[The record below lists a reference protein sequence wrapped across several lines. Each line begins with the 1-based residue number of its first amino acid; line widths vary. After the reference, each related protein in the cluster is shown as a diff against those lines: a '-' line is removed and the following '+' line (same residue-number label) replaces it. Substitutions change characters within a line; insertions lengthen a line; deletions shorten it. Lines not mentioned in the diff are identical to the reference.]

1 MRIYLSY
8 FVLFALF
15 ISCDSSKKS
24 DKDKEESAAI
34 HKVIA
39 QEVLHANQYSYVR
52 VLENG
57 KENWIAA
64 PTTAIEIGKTY
75 YYGKTMEMKD
85 FESKDLNKTFET
97 IYFVEKISE
106 SSEDASVPLTVN
118 PHPQNTTTEA
128 TKPTIEKKEI
138 AIEAIANGISIAE
151 LFKNKEK
158 YNNTVVTIKGEV
170 TKYNPEIMGVNW
182 FHVQDGTDFNGEFD
196 LTVTTAAELKIG
208 DVVTIQGKVALNKDF
223 GAGYVYDII
232 VENAT
237 LVK

>member
-1 MRIYLSY
+1 MRVFLSY
-8 FVLFALF
+8 FVLFALL

-24 DKDKEESAAI
+24 DKDKEESSAI

-64 PTTAIEIGKTY
+64 PTTPILIGKTY
-75 YYGKTMEMKD
+75 YYGKSMEMQN

-106 SSEDASVPLTVN
+106 SPEDASVPLTVN
-118 PHPQNTTTEA
+118 PHPQKMETEA
-128 TKPTIEKKEI
+128 TKPIIEKKEI
-138 AIEAIANGISIAE
+138 AVEAAANGISIAE

-170 TKYNPEIMGVNW
+170 TKYNPAIMGVNW
-182 FHVQDGTDFNGEFD
+182 FHMQDGTDFNGEFD

-223 GAGYVYDII
+223 GAGYVYNII

-237 LVK
+237 LVN